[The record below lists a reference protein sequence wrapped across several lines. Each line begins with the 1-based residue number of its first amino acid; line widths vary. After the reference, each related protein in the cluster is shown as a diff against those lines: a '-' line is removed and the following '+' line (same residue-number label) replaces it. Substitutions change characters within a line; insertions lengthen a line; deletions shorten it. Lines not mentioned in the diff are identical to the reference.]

1 MPQWSSDI
9 WDKLIGVGLVVLGWV
24 SVRHIRQDDAVRDRV
39 TAIEASRPTRLEVDN
54 DFKQLRTEIESV
66 KTDLNNVFNARFDA
80 ISGHVQS
87 VHEDVKKLIGIRI
100 KEE

>member
-39 TAIEASRPTRLEVDN
+39 TALEASRPTRPEVDS
-54 DFKQLRTEIESV
+54 DFKQLRTEIASV
-66 KTDLNNVFNARFDA
+66 KTDLNNTLNTRCDA

-87 VHEDVKKLIGIRI
+87 VHEDVKKLISVHI